1 MKQRYKNDKKVRSI
15 LESLLDGSKI
25 NPKNTNNQSSSER
38 FEFMRS
44 QREREAG
51 DRMKQMFENAIVKVT
66 YFQMIIDF
74 I

>member
-25 NPKNTNNQSSSER
+25 NPKNANNQSSSER